1 MRKALLVLSLLF
13 LSACQSAPIA
23 SPAANDPR
31 ISRIQ
36 AAAVA
41 IAAVQQKSGNFGALA
56 AVNACEERAAAP
68 SGTVQEAEICAAQD
82 WIISKTSIAFL
93 TKLGATND
101 VSYRAAKGAPERV
114 LNLLTMKGYTGN
126 QVASFLALVDR
137 FGLPA
142 FAGSRF

>member
-1 MRKALLVLSLLF
+1 MRQDLLVAVMLL
-13 LSACQSAPIA
+13 LSACQSAPVA
-23 SPAANDPR
+23 TPPANDSR
-31 ISRIQ
+31 IPRIQ
-36 AAAVA
+36 AAAA
-41 IAAVQQKSGNFGALA
+41 EIAAVQKKSGNFGALA
-56 AVNACEERAAAP
+56 AVKACEERAAIP

-82 WIISKTSIAFL
+82 WLISKTSIAFL

-114 LNLLTMKGYTGN
+114 LSLLIMKGYTGN
-126 QVASFLALVDR
+126 QVRSFLALVDR